1 MWTPGR
7 APAPLGPAPR
17 GGRVRALCWMSDQ
30 YQHGTILLLVY
41 YVLQLFYT
49 CLVFRC
55 YALLRFTAF
64 LLLVT
69 TWSYFLTTFYYV
81 VLSVGNVH
89 IEGLGGLQNEP
100 GKNETLGKRSR
111 SNSRTFKR
119 LMRKLTNFH
128 SFS

>member
-1 MWTPGR
+1 
-7 APAPLGPAPR
+7 
-17 GGRVRALCWMSDQ
+17 MSDQ

-81 VLSVGNVH
+81 VLSVYYILLLLYVLLHFHRKLENVH
-89 IEGLGGLQNEP
+89 EGSR
-100 GKNETLGKRSR
+100 KFETVGEGW
-111 SNSRTFKR
+111 
-119 LMRKLTNFH
+119 RK
-128 SFS
+128 